1 VIRSYSKDLVTIS
14 FFSCDHCI
22 LCVMEV
28 CNIYVHKSVRILFFT
43 WNNIHKRIYTV
54 TSLNLYSRV
63 NDILY
68 SLALSLFNYLSNM
81 TGASSWTGTTP
92 LPKHMSSPPVFSG
105 VHVTRSLVLYVM
117 FCRSLFVLFLL
128 PIVLNVLL
136 LFTDSDYPFGIFWPL
151 CCLSTFYLQIL
162 ITPLVSFGHCVV
174 CPSIY
179 GFWLP
184 LWYLQTLLDSS
195 IEMMKFYWIVKF
207 TFVLFYKE

>member
-1 VIRSYSKDLVTIS
+1 
-14 FFSCDHCI
+14 
-22 LCVMEV
+22 MEV

-128 PIVLNVLL
+128 PIVLSVLL

-151 CCLSTFYLQIL
+151 CCLSFYLQIL
-162 ITPLVSFGHCVV
+162 ITPLVSTN
-174 CPSIY
+174 SS
-179 GFWLP
+179 WLVYWNDEI
-184 LWYLQTLLDSS
+184 LLNSKVYLC
-195 IEMMKFYWIVKF
+195 
-207 TFVLFYKE
+207 FVL

>member
-1 VIRSYSKDLVTIS
+1 MGKRKRTNNDLQNITYKTKDRVTWTP
-14 FFSCDHCI
+14 
-22 LCVMEV
+22 L
-28 CNIYVHKSVRILFFT
+28 KT
-43 WNNIHKRIYTV
+43 NNIHKRIYTV

-128 PIVLNVLL
+128 PIVLSVLL
-136 LFTDSDYPFGIFWPL
+136 LSP
-151 CCLSTFYLQIL
+151 
-162 ITPLVSFGHCVV
+162 VM
-174 CPSIY
+174 
-179 GFWLP
+179 
-184 LWYLQTLLDSS
+184 LL
-195 IEMMKFYWIVKF
+195 K
-207 TFVLFYKE
+207 